1 MERGWKVEKRQS
13 PRKVVLIL
21 FLMFSILF
29 APAAA
34 GAESLTIL
42 FTHDLHDHLLPYT
55 VLLDGEITAVGG
67 YARLLAAINA
77 ERERDPEL
85 LLLDGG
91 DFSMGTLFQTIF
103 ASHAPQLRLM
113 GRMGYDVV
121 TFGNHEYDFRA
132 KGLAESITA
141 AKESGERLP
150 QIVASNILFPL
161 DEEGT

>member
-85 LLLDGG
+85 LLLDGEI
-91 DFSMGTLFQTIF
+91 SPWYLFKRF
-103 ASHAPQLRLM
+103 FHAPQLRLM

-150 QIVASNILFPL
+150 QMWPQHPL
-161 DEEGT
+161 SPG